1 MAAVDKMAAV
11 WSAGIVAA
19 AVGVALA
26 ASYAGSEPTAG
37 SESPSPS
44 ALCES
49 QGYDWI
55 EGFGYCDISIPSVCE
70 ALGGEM
76 VRGDLRALAPD
87 DTFPDDAYFSVCEL
101 AGSEPTAGGEGPSP
115 SALCESGGHY
125 WIEGFGYCDIV
136 VPSVCEALGGETI
149 CADPDALY
157 PDYNL
162 KPDVCKWVCVF

>member
-26 ASYAGSEPTAG
+26 ASYAGSGPAAG
-37 SESPSPS
+37 GEGPS

-49 QGYDWI
+49 QGHNWD
-55 EGFGYCDISIPSVCE
+55 EDLGYCFISLPSACE

-76 VRGDLRALAPD
+76 VKGDLRALAPD
-87 DTFPDDAYFSVCEL
+87 DTFSDDEYFDVCQL
-101 AGSEPTAGGEGPSP
+101 AGSGPAAGGEGPS
-115 SALCESGGHY
+115 ALCESQGHD
-125 WIEGFGYCDIV
+125 WIEGFGYCNMG
-136 VPSVCEALGGETI
+136 VPSVCEALEGETI
-149 CADPDALY
+149 CADIDAMY
-157 PDYNL
+157 PAHML